1 MAVQKR
7 IEGKEN
13 RRITRST
20 RDGQR
25 ITTPG
30 EAPAVLDVDV
40 DIEGAADTSSIRK
53 PDLEAV
59 EADHTCEKVKHDGQR
74 CRGIAMHGS
83 SYCFFHNPA
92 ARKARK
98 AAQQSG
104 GQANRAAV
112 LPADAADLPLHSG
125 KDVAVFL
132 ADTINKVR
140 KGLVSPKIA
149 SIVGYLSGPLLK
161 ALETSDT
168 EERLARVEH
177 ALQTRKSDESLFD
190 PEHAED

>member
-1 MAVQKR
+1 MAAQKW
-7 IEGKEN
+7 EN
-13 RRITRST
+13 RRIMRST
-20 RDGQR
+20 RTDGQR
-25 ITTPG
+25 IAIPG

-40 DIEGAADTSSIRK
+40 DTEGAADTRSDRK
-53 PDLEAV
+53 PDPEAV
-59 EADHTCEKVKHDGQR
+59 EADRTCEKVKHDGQR

-83 SYCFFHNPA
+83 PYCFFHNPA
-92 ARKARK
+92 AREARK

-125 KDVAVFL
+125 KDVVALL
-132 ADTINKVR
+132 AETINQVR
-140 KGLVSPKIA
+140 KGQLSPKIA

-168 EERLARVEH
+168 EERLTRVEH
-177 ALQTRKSDESLFD
+177 ALQTRKSDESLFNPQD
-190 PEHAED
+190 DED